1 MDSFYKE
8 EYITYIK
15 IMIRIETDDPNLIL
29 RDRPTNWGGGVWLYN
44 GIPFTGIEYE
54 YFPNTTQLS
63 SESEYKDGIFDGRQ
77 VEYWPNGNIKQ
88 EYYAKYDY
96 FVGLFKEWNE
106 QGVLISHQ
114 EYDQNGNLIKVV
126 I

>member
-1 MDSFYKE
+1 M
-8 EYITYIK
+8 
-15 IMIRIETDDPNLIL
+15 IL

-77 VEYWPNGNIKQ
+77 VEYWPNGNLTKELKDEDD
-88 EYYAKYDY
+88 EYMRLVKTFD
-96 FVGLFKEWNE
+96 L
-106 QGVLISHQ
+106 L
-114 EYDQNGNLIKVV
+114 D
-126 I
+126 